1 MSKPENA
8 KFVVRRT
15 CTAIDENEGGRVS
28 ETSSTPLEN
37 FTRTPAY
44 VLIGEPGAGKTT
56 VFKTE
61 AEKQEGVYVTVRRFL
76 KYDEQQWREKTLYL
90 DGLDESRVGT
100 VDGRT
105 PLDRICAKL
114 DQLERP
120 TFRLSCRWADWFGPN
135 DKEHLKDVS
144 PNHTVTVIRLDP
156 LSEDA
161 IREILVR
168 DHGVADPDGF
178 IDSAR
183 ALGIHSLLENPQ
195 NLDMLA
201 KSVAHG
207 AWPSSRKEAFEQAC
221 QILVL
226 EANGDHRVANL
237 LSNDIDNL
245 VDVAG
250 RLCAVLLLTGSAG
263 YTLPDRALPDA
274 DYPSL
279 AHLGSVAEST
289 VRTALG
295 TRLFVG
301 TSEGRLAPAHRQIAE
316 FLAARHVSNL
326 VDNGL
331 RIERVLALIKGFD
344 GELVPAFRNFVSWLA
359 VHNKRSR
366 KRLSELNPSGP
377 IYQGDAQIYS
387 VDEKQDILR
396 QLRREADWNP
406 WCLRSISRTSGIGKI
421 VSPDLEGTFRDMLLS
436 SEREL
441 VHQSYVMMLMDILAD
456 GKPLRA
462 LSPVFK
468 DILYDSTW
476 KPGVRCGA
484 LDVLVAYHNAGHL
497 ESDVL
502 LTILADVTAGEIDD
516 PADEL
521 LGILL
526 KVLYPRV
533 LRTTDI
539 VQHLRRPKDVSRAGA
554 YAEFWTR
561 HLPSHST
568 RVQIADV
575 LDRIASTFDD
585 YRPFMVGEAGL
596 YSTMG
601 QLPLILLQQLIDES
615 MDKLPMG
622 CPLIIEGNNDVPIND
637 PHFFGGPLDAITV
650 ERVPRASAPL
660 NDIPAERLFDWL
672 VVASDPEIRAPESFT
687 AGLRMG
693 LEWNGGKLKE
703 LMAHGVDRCLASG
716 DALSSMERVGRC
728 LFGARPFD
736 YGAWCLEKAVE
747 AHDERA
753 AIFYLGEVLTCVVEP
768 WPAGGLAVDKVRKAL
783 GANASLLALFDQG
796 IQQKDVRARRILIA
810 EKHDSRNDSEHQL
823 GWQREIEDREQEF
836 AGRSEPRLL
845 HRIAEVYF
853 GVAEGVNGTTPAERL
868 VNLVGSRVDLL
879 GVLHEGLETVLHR
892 PDFPDYR
899 RAEML
904 FDSETPG
911 LALPLIAGMDS
922 LERSGVLVVEK
933 LGEERVRL
941 AVAALYTVQYSISEA
956 TNERVVYR
964 PEWFRTA
971 LRDNPLLVSDVF
983 RRCVEDKLRAG
994 KELQLELCQLLA
1006 DHGHAAVARL
1016 ASLPLLEFFPNT
1028 DTVEA
1033 RRQLGWLL
1041 KAALNNCEPSQV
1053 RDVVKKRLETGDLV
1067 SGQQVYW
1074 LAAGYFLMPNSCR
1087 TGIKNLLAESDA
1099 ALRGVWD
1106 FFADG
1111 RISVNLARQFAAAD
1125 FEFLIVLIASA
1136 IERHGMT
1143 KGVWWT
1149 VSTLLGELGSNPLP
1163 EVSETLERLS
1173 SRPALGPWVPAITEV
1188 RYRHL
1193 RKRREHEFQ
1202 HCDIRQATKTLA
1214 NESPANVADLAAL
1227 LVDVIK
1233 DLSKRI
1239 RDDSTS
1245 DWRQY
1250 WNVDRHNRATEPKP
1264 EKACRDAV
1272 LSDLNQRLV
1281 GLRVDAQPEGV
1292 YAEDRRADIRVSFD
1306 GFNVPVEIKR
1316 SCHGDLWTA
1325 VREQLIAK
1333 YTRDPG
1339 AEGFGIYLVFWFGD
1353 TPSCRPTKSG
1363 DWRPKTA
1370 SEVRQKLEES
1380 LSDREKGLI
1389 SICVVD
1395 VSVPLR
1401 KRRAQ
1406 AAAPVVR

>member
-1 MSKPENA
+1 MA
-8 KFVVRRT
+8 R
-15 CTAIDENEGGRVS
+15 
-28 ETSSTPLEN
+28 
-37 FTRTPAY
+37 
-44 VLIGEPGAGKTT
+44 
-56 VFKTE
+56 
-61 AEKQEGVYVTVRRFL
+61 
-76 KYDEQQWREKTLYL
+76 KTLYL

-114 DQLERP
+114 DRLGRP
-120 TFRLSCRWADWFGPN
+120 TFRLSCRWADWLGAN

-144 PNHTVTVIRLDP
+144 PNSIVTVIRLDP
-156 LSEDA
+156 LSTDA

-168 DHGVADPDGF
+168 DHGVADADGF
-178 IDSAR
+178 IESAR

-201 KSVAHG
+201 KAVADG
-207 AWPSSRKEAFEQAC
+207 SWPSSRKEAFEQAC
-221 QILVL
+221 RILAS
-226 EANGDHRVANL
+226 EPNGEHRVANR
-237 LSNDIDNL
+237 LSSDIDNL
-245 VDVAG
+245 VNAAG
-250 RLCAVLLLTGSAG
+250 RLCAVQLLTGSAG

-274 DYPSL
+274 DYPSI
-279 AHLGSVAEST
+279 AELGGVAEPT
-289 VRTALG
+289 VRTAVG

-331 RIERVLALIKGFD
+331 RVERVLALIKGFD

-396 QLRREADWNP
+396 QLRREAAWNP

-421 VSPDLEGTFRDMLLS
+421 VSPDLDGTFRDILVS
-436 SEREL
+436 FERGS

-462 LSPVFK
+462 LSPVLK
-468 DILYDSTW
+468 DIIYDSTC
-476 KPGVRCGA
+476 KPGVRCGG
-484 LDVLVAYHNAGHL
+484 LDVLVAYHNTDHL

-502 LTILADVTAGEIDD
+502 LAILADVTAGEIDD

-526 KVLYPRV
+526 KALYPRV

-539 VQHLRRPKDVSRAGA
+539 VQHLRRPKDVSRAGT

-561 HLPSHST
+561 HLPSNST
-568 RVQIADV
+568 RAQIADV
-575 LDRIASTFDD
+575 LDRITSTFDD
-585 YRPFMVGEAGL
+585 YRSFMVGEAGL
-596 YSTMG
+596 YCTMG

-615 MDKLPMG
+615 MDKLPTG
-622 CPLIIEGNNDVPIND
+622 CTLIIEGNNDVPIND

-650 ERVPRASAPL
+650 ERVPRARAPL

-672 VVASDPEIRAPESFT
+672 VVASDPEIRAPESLT
-687 AGLRMG
+687 AGVRMG

-703 LMAHGVDRCLASG
+703 LIADGVDRCLASG
-716 DALSSMERVGRC
+716 DALSSMERVDRC
-728 LFGARPFD
+728 LFGARPSD
-736 YGAWCLEKAVE
+736 YGAWSLEKAVE

-768 WPAGGLAVDKVRKAL
+768 WPAGGLAVDKVREAL

-796 IQQKDVRARRILIA
+796 IQQNDVRARRIVIA
-810 EKHDSRNDSEHQL
+810 GKHDSRNDSEHQL
-823 GWQREIEDREQEF
+823 AWQREIEDREQELL
-836 AGRSEPRLL
+836 AGRSESRLL

-868 VNLVGSRVDLL
+868 VNLVGSRGDLL
-879 GVLHEGLETVLHR
+879 GVLHEGLETVLDR
-892 PDFPDYR
+892 PDLPDYR
-899 RAEML
+899 RTEML

-941 AVAALYTVQYSISEA
+941 AVAALYTVQDSISEA

-971 LRDNPLLVSDVF
+971 LRDNPLLVADVF

-994 KELQLELCQLLA
+994 KEPQLELCQLVA

-1016 ASLPLLEFFPNT
+1016 VSLPLLEFFPNT
-1028 DTVEA
+1028 DTAEA

-1041 KAALNNCEPSQV
+1041 KAALNNCERLQV
-1053 RDVVKKRLETGDLV
+1053 RDVVKKRLETGDLI
-1067 SGQQVYW
+1067 SSQEVYW
-1074 LAAGYFLMPNSCR
+1074 LSAGYFLMPDSCR
-1087 TGIKNLLAESDA
+1087 AGIENLLAESDA

-1111 RISVNLARQFAAAD
+1111 RISVNLARRFAASD
-1125 FEFLIVLIASA
+1125 FEFLIVLVASA

-1149 VSTLLGELGSNPLP
+1149 VSTLLGELGSNPLR
-1163 EVSETLERLS
+1163 EVSQTLERLS
-1173 SRPALGPWVPAITEV
+1173 SLPALGPWVPAITEV

-1193 RKRREHEFQ
+1193 RKRREHEFRY
-1202 HCDIRQATKTLA
+1202 CDIREATKTLA
-1214 NESPANVADLAAL
+1214 NEAPANVADLAAL
-1227 LVDVIK
+1227 LVDVIEN
-1233 DLSKRI
+1233 LSKRN

-1245 DWRQY
+1245 DWRQH
-1250 WNVDRHNRATEPKP
+1250 WNVDSHNRATNPKP
-1264 EKACRDAV
+1264 EKACRDAL
-1272 LSDLNQRLV
+1272 LSDLRNGVERL
-1281 GLRVDAQPEGV
+1281 GIDAQPEGT
-1292 YAEDRRADIRVSFD
+1292 YAADKRADIRASFG
-1306 GFNVPVEIKR
+1306 GFNVPIEIKR
-1316 SCHGDLWTA
+1316 SCHPDLWSA
-1325 VREQLIAK
+1325 IKGQLIAK
-1333 YTRDPG
+1333 YTKDPG
-1339 AEGFGIYLVFWFGD
+1339 ANGYGIYVVFWFGD
-1353 TPSCRPTKSG
+1353 TSRCRPTRRSRWTPPNAAALKL
-1363 DWRPKTA
+1363 KITETL
-1370 SEVRQKLEES
+1370 SEQERQM
-1380 LSDREKGLI
+1380 I
-1389 SICVVD
+1389 SVCVID
-1395 VSVPLR
+1395 VSQP
-1401 KRRAQ
+1401 AE
-1406 AAAPVVR
+1406 